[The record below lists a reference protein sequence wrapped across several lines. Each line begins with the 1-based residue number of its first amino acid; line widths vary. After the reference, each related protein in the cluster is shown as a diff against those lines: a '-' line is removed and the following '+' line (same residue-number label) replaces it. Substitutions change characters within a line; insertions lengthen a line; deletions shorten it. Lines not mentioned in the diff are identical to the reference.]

1 MAGIY
6 RPARPAVG
14 PARAGRDR
22 PRVLRRGATLSGL
35 AAAAALVA
43 ACGSS
48 GGSAAGSGYGGNG
61 GTSGSSGTGGTGGSA
76 AASTTVTA
84 HQLSGI
90 GKVLVNGS
98 GMTVYSVKTPSEKN
112 GNIRCTGSCTSFWFP
127 VTAGSAS
134 AGGSG
139 LPGKLG
145 TVHRP
150 DGKTQLTYDG
160 SPLYTFRLD
169 TAPGQAHGNN
179 YTDSFN
185 GTSFT
190 WQVMTASG
198 KPAAGGGG
206 GATPAPSSSGS
217 GSGYGY

>member
-1 MAGIY
+1 
-6 RPARPAVG
+6 
-14 PARAGRDR
+14 
-22 PRVLRRGATLSGL
+22 VLWRGAGLSGI
-35 AAAAALVA
+35 AAAAALLA
-43 ACGSS
+43 ACSSS
-48 GGSAAGSGYGGNG
+48 GGSTAGAAYGGSG
-61 GTSGSSGTGGTGGSA
+61 GTSGGGGTGGSAA

-90 GKVLVNGS
+90 GKVLVNSS

-112 GNIRCTGSCTSFWFP
+112 GNIKCTGSCTSFWFP

-134 AGGSG
+134 PGGSG

-145 TVHRP
+145 SVHRP

-179 YTDSFN
+179 YTDSFS

-190 WQVMTASG
+190 WQVVTASG

-206 GATPAPSSSGS
+206 GATPSSSSSSSSSG
-217 GSGYGY
+217 GYGY